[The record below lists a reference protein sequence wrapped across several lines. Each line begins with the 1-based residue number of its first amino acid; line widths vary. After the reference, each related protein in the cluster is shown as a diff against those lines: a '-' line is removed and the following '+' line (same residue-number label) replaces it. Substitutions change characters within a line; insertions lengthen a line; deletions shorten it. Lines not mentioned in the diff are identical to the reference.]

1 MLLDA
6 TRKSRGARAMIWKLM
21 GVGEKN
27 WNKLSAPEL
36 LSVVYTGKKFEDGL
50 AVIEILTEEK
60 IAA

>member
-1 MLLDA
+1 
-6 TRKSRGARAMIWKLM
+6 MIWKLM